1 MTTRRTAQKDKLHRV
16 GVLML
21 SAAMLSSG
29 SLHAD
34 SEVKFHGTLMAASCT
49 PDAMDVEFGEV
60 SLDKVSVAQGSA
72 PLTGSV
78 RATGA
83 AMQQFALNFSCSGN
97 INEINYKWS
106 GTTSSFNNQLLAT
119 DMQGL
124 AIELGDGDTASM
136 IVPDHWYPLAKDVRS
151 KKLMAI
157 VLRDPNATFVGGEF
171 NATTTFTIQVP

>member
-1 MTTRRTAQKDKLHRV
+1 MTTRRTVQKEKLHRV

-60 SLDKVSVAQGSA
+60 SLDKVSVVQSTA

-83 AMQQFALNFSCSGN
+83 TMQQFTLNFSCSGN
-97 INEINYKWS
+97 INDINYKWS
-106 GTTSSFNNQLLAT
+106 GKTSSFNNQLLAT

-124 AIELGDGDTASM
+124 AIEIGDGDTASM
-136 IVPDHWYPLAKDVRS
+136 ISPDQWYPLAKNVRS

-157 VLRDPNATFVGGEF
+157 ALRDSNATFVGGEF